1 MTQFNDQIKIK
12 LISQL
17 IKSILRVLQK
27 LPRYLNDK
35 AIFIS
40 TVLSSSILFLN
51 LDLILI
57 DLESVMFSSG

>member
-35 AIFIS
+35 AIFTS